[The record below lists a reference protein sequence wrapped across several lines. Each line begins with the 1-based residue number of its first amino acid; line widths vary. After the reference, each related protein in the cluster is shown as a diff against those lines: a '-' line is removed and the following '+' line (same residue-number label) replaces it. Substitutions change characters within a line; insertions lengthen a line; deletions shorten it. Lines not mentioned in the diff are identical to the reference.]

1 MITETNPN
9 NVTTI
14 YNFDGTTH
22 LLSSVS
28 QPMNGNQTR
37 FVQYLRNSQG
47 SITQINVNDSNS
59 TGTLRA
65 QTNSGYTDGYGNIT
79 SVTIKDDTRNIVIN
93 KEYNATY
100 GNAFLTKQSVNVT
113 DVDGNSSTVTEQM
126 QYDTSLG
133 KLMQPPTN
141 NSR

>member
-1 MITETNPN
+1 M
-9 NVTTI
+9 TTI

-65 QTNSGYTDGYGNIT
+65 QTNFGYTDGYGNIT